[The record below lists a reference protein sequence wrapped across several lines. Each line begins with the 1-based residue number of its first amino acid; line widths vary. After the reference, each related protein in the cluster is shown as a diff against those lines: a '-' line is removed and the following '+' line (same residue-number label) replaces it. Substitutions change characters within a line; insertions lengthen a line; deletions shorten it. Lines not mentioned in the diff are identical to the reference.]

1 MVRSIGAIAIRQAWG
16 RAGRVA
22 TRPVRFVDTP
32 RVAHLPP
39 EEWNYDPGPFALSP
53 GTGVESRR
61 SHDSPARRPRSPVCS
76 RCVQEFEMQ
85 VIRSRSASTDVCVL
99 SMRRD
104 EKNPD
109 KNANQPV
116 LQSTCRDN
124 YFLGACSG
132 WKAWCRRTGIG
143 VFGRNAWKFFRDR
156 A

>member
-16 RAGRVA
+16 CAGRVA

-39 EEWNYDPGPFALSP
+39 EECNYDPGPFALSP

-61 SHDSPARRPRSPVCS
+61 SHDSPARRTRSPVCS

-116 LQSTCRDN
+116 LQSTSR
-124 YFLGACSG
+124 
-132 WKAWCRRTGIG
+132 
-143 VFGRNAWKFFRDR
+143 
-156 A
+156 